1 MADFEKL
8 MFNRLNAVDCPACGL
23 EALSTHPYPA
33 TVGDDV
39 TITCGSCGGVG
50 VAPFLDTWQYTDLNA
65 YPLEQTLN
73 RHYARA
79 SKSER
84 SDTDGRGVLKWD

>member
-1 MADFEKL
+1 
-8 MFNRLNAVDCPACGL
+8 MFNRLNAVDCPSCGR
-23 EALSTHPYPA
+23 ETLSTEPYPA
-33 TVGDDV
+33 TVGDAC

-50 VAPFLDTWQYTDLNA
+50 RGRWHIAPWGEWQYLDLNA

-79 SKSER
+79 PKSER
-84 SDTDGRGVLKWD
+84 SETDGRGVLKWI